1 VLTIGV
7 SSHEMSVYGHP
18 VQLIAFVGCVFMLA
32 TGLRLVS
39 LRRSTLEIDDSGY
52 APGDVLS
59 LN

>member
-1 VLTIGV
+1 
-7 SSHEMSVYGHP
+7 M
-18 VQLIAFVGCVFMLA
+18 QA

-39 LRRSTLEIDDSGY
+39 MRRSIIAIDDSGY